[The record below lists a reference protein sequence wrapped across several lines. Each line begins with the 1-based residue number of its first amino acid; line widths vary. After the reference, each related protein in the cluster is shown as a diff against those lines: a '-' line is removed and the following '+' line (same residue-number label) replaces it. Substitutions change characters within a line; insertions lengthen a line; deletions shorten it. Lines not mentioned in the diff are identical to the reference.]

1 MKKLNFVRATSHSST
16 SKERSRRLHNAKHC
30 ECQAYEAEKIKRNQ
44 DLVTALQ
51 SIFKTHG
58 EKP

>member
-1 MKKLNFVRATSHSST
+1 MKKLNFVRSNSHINT
-16 SKERSRRLHNAKHC
+16 SKERYRRLHNAKHC
-30 ECQAYEAEKIKRNQ
+30 ECQAYEAEKLKRNQ
-44 DLVTALQ
+44 DLVKALQ